1 MPYTKEELKDL
12 AFYQNLINED
22 EQNYLIERERLQ
34 TLVAVSG
41 SGYDGGLLTRDE
53 SGTIKLFENHFLPN
67 VQRIA
72 ELLGGEIRTSNHKLL
87 NDAELALIR
96 DKLRLYAMKDF
107 LKNDPK

>member
-34 TLVAVSG
+34 ALVAVSG

-53 SGTIKLFENHFLPN
+53 GGTIKLFENPYTG
-67 VQRIA
+67 
-72 ELLGGEIRTSNHKLL
+72 ELYDDETSTLFVPKVVDRLRDDDSINEIL
-87 NDAELALIR
+87 NRNIREL
-96 DKLRLYAMKDF
+96 
-107 LKNDPK
+107 